1 MHAKYI
7 KYLIDIIYDSR
18 LGCCWGSSVVG
29 VMKTAQLLRAM
40 NISFINYPGVFCT
53 GWTQGGPRCR
63 VDNDKDTR
71 PRKSWWCDC
80 VRVSAVSR
88 CEAGSVS
95 SVLASIVLNRRM
107 GRKPGRLKIFTR
119 NTANGSS
126 CLGNVQQAGY
136 SNGLTNNTRVY
147 RVCFA
152 DKYTMRLIVFE
163 AYSSRSSWSSCNV

>member
-80 VRVSAVSR
+80 VRVSAGVRLGVWARFLRVLFSIG
-88 CEAGSVS
+88 EWGGS
-95 SVLASIVLNRRM
+95 LADWKYSPGILQMGALVWEMCNRPDTQM
-107 GRKPGRLKIFTR
+107 DWLTTPGST
-119 NTANGSS
+119 GSA
-126 CLGNVQQAGY
+126 LQ
-136 SNGLTNNTRVY
+136 TNIP
-147 RVCFA
+147 CG
-152 DKYTMRLIVFE
+152 
-163 AYSSRSSWSSCNV
+163 

>member
-80 VRVSAVSR
+80 VRVSAGVRLGVWARFLRVLFSIG
-88 CEAGSVS
+88 EWGGS
-95 SVLASIVLNRRM
+95 LADWKYSPGILQM
-107 GRKPGRLKIFTR
+107 GALVGEMCHRPDTQMCRFRWYIINIPYGQLS
-119 NTANGSS
+119 AS
-126 CLGNVQQAGY
+126 C
-136 SNGLTNNTRVY
+136 
-147 RVCFA
+147 
-152 DKYTMRLIVFE
+152 K
-163 AYSSRSSWSSCNV
+163 AYCHLVM